1 MTGGEPSHGPGSE
14 SGLDWF
20 DAHCHLDDV
29 GGGEDAV
36 LQAVI
41 GRARAAGVE
50 RMVTIGTDLATS
62 RAAAG
67 IAAAHEGVWAAVGVH
82 PHDAT
87 TLTGEALD
95 ELEALASEPK
105 VVAIGEIGLDYF
117 RDLSPRDVQQE
128 AFRRQLALARRLGV
142 PVVIHMR
149 DAHRDVFGILEEAG
163 APERLVFHC
172 FSGGPAD
179 AARCLEL
186 GGYVSFAGNISYKN
200 AQDLRDACAVV
211 PLDRLLVE
219 TDAPYL
225 APVPHRGKPNEPA
238 FVPAVGAAVAAA
250 TGVPKE
256 EIASATSANA
266 ASIFGLG
273 LALRAV

>member
-1 MTGGEPSHGPGSE
+1 V
-14 SGLDWF
+14 

-29 GGGEDAV
+29 GGGEDAA
-36 LQAVI
+36 LRAAI
-41 GRARAAGVE
+41 ERARVAGVG

-62 RAAAG
+62 RAALR

-87 TLTGEALD
+87 TLTDEALD
-95 ELEALASEPK
+95 ELEALASDPK

-128 AFRRQLALARRLGV
+128 AFRRQLALARRLGA

-149 DAHRDVFGILEEAG
+149 DAHRDVFGILEAAG

-200 AQDLRDACAVV
+200 AQDLRDACAIV

-238 FVPAVGAAVAAA
+238 FVPVVGAAVAAA
-250 TGVPKE
+250 TGVSVE

>member
-1 MTGGEPSHGPGSE
+1 MTEGVPGS
-14 SGLDWF
+14 GPDRGPARFDWV

-29 GGGEDAV
+29 GGGTDA
-36 LQAVI
+36 AI
-41 GRARAAGVE
+41 GAALDRARAAGVA

-62 RAAAG
+62 RAAVG

-87 TLTGEALD
+87 TLTAEALD
-95 ELEALASEPK
+95 ELEALASHPK

-117 RDLSPRDVQQE
+117 RDLSPRDVQQK
-128 AFRRQLALARRLGV
+128 AFRRQLALARRLGA

-149 DAHRDVFGILEEAG
+149 DAHGQVFDILEEAG
-163 APERLVFHC
+163 PPERLVFHC

-179 AARCLEL
+179 AARGLAL
-186 GGYVSFAGNISYKN
+186 GGAVSFAGNISYKS
-200 AQDLRDACAVV
+200 AQELRDACAVV

-219 TDAPYL
+219 TDSPYL

-238 FVPAVGAAVAAA
+238 FVPVVGAAVSAA
-250 TGVPKE
+250 TGVSVE
-256 EIASATSANA
+256 EIASATSRNA
-266 ASIFGLG
+266 ALIFGW
-273 LALRAV
+273 V

>member
-1 MTGGEPSHGPGSE
+1 MTGSE
-14 SGLDWF
+14 SGLDWV

-29 GGGEDAV
+29 GGGEEAV

-41 GRARAAGVE
+41 GRARVAGVE

-67 IAAAHEGVWAAVGVH
+67 IAATHEGVWAAVGVH

-95 ELEALASEPK
+95 ELEALASEPR

-128 AFRRQLALARRLGV
+128 AFRRQLALARRLGA

-238 FVPAVGAAVAAA
+238 FVPVVGAAVAAA
-250 TGVPKE
+250 TGVPVE
-256 EIASATSANA
+256 EIAGATCANA

>member
-1 MTGGEPSHGPGSE
+1 VTGGEPSHGPGSE
-14 SGLDWF
+14 SGLDWV

-29 GGGEDAV
+29 GGGEEAV

-250 TGVPKE
+250 TGVSME

>member
-1 MTGGEPSHGPGSE
+1 MTGGEP
-14 SGLDWF
+14 GLDWV

-87 TLTGEALD
+87 TLTGKALD

-128 AFRRQLALARRLGV
+128 AFRRQLALARRLGA

-149 DAHRDVFGILEEAG
+149 DAHQDVFGILEEAG

-250 TGVPKE
+250 TGVSME
-256 EIASATSANA
+256 EISSATSANA

>member
-1 MTGGEPSHGPGSE
+1 
-14 SGLDWF
+14 
-20 DAHCHLDDV
+20 
-29 GGGEDAV
+29 
-36 LQAVI
+36 
-41 GRARAAGVE
+41 
-50 RMVTIGTDLATS
+50 
-62 RAAAG
+62 
-67 IAAAHEGVWAAVGVH
+67 
-82 PHDAT
+82 
-87 TLTGEALD
+87 
-95 ELEALASEPK
+95 
-105 VVAIGEIGLDYF
+105 
-117 RDLSPRDVQQE
+117 
-128 AFRRQLALARRLGV
+128 
-142 PVVIHMR
+142 MR

-250 TGVPKE
+250 IGVSME
-256 EIASATSANA
+256 EIASVTSANA